1 MTFQAA
7 ITKDLINAIVAKCGI
22 TADRA
27 AKELK
32 AARATAKA
40 TGWPLADTLVTMGLV

>member
-1 MTFQAA
+1 MNFQAA
-7 ITKDLINAIVAKCGI
+7 ITQDLINAIVSKCGI

-40 TGWPLADTLVTMGLV
+40 TGLSLADTLNTLGLV